1 MQTTVLDAGGGGPAI
16 HTMQRKIIHIDMD
29 AYYASVEQRDR
40 PELRDVPLVVGG
52 DPASRA
58 VVCSASYLAR
68 QFGVRS
74 AMSCAK
80 AQRLCPHAV
89 FLAPRIGHYADIS
102 RQIRAIFLSATPLV
116 EPLSLDEAYLD
127 VTENL
132 LGETSA
138 TRIAIHLKERI
149 RNELQLTASA
159 GVGPNK
165 FIAKVASDLKKPD
178 GLVVVPPQRVSE
190 FVARLSLDKLW
201 GVGPVTAK
209 RLATAGFHTTADLR
223 AAPLSDVQ
231 AVVGSFA
238 TFLVDLAH
246 GRDDRPV
253 CSHHERKS
261 VGTETTLSQ
270 DSLDVLALSR
280 LAADLADEVAADLRR
295 IGKPARTLTL
305 KVKYGDFTS
314 ITRSRTFAFATDDP
328 QQLVPAALELL
339 RNSTEVGKRAI
350 RLLGV
355 SASGLGADL
364 KEPKYSRQLLLPLE
378 LAVKSGQ

>member
-1 MQTTVLDAGGGGPAI
+1 
-16 HTMQRKIIHIDMD
+16 MQRKIIHIDMD

-40 PELRDVPLVVGG
+40 PELRDVPLIVGG

-68 QFGVRS
+68 QYGVRS

-80 AQRLCPHAV
+80 AQRLCPQAV
-89 FLAPRIGHYADIS
+89 FLTPRIGHYAYIS

-132 LGETSA
+132 LGEASA
-138 TRIAIHLKERI
+138 TRIAMHLKERI
-149 RNELQLTASA
+149 RSELQLTASA

-165 FIAKVASDLKKPD
+165 FIAKVASDLHKPN
-178 GLVVVPPQRVSE
+178 GLVVVPPHRVGE
-190 FVARLSLDKLW
+190 FVARLSIDRLW

-209 RLATAGFHTTADLR
+209 RLTAAGFHTTADLR
-223 AAPLSDVQ
+223 AAPLSDVE
-231 AVVGSFA
+231 AIVGSFA
-238 TFLVDLAH
+238 HFLVELAH

-261 VGTETTLSQ
+261 VGSETTLAH
-270 DSLDVLALSR
+270 DSTDAAALGR

-295 IGKPARTLTL
+295 LGKPARTLTL
-305 KVKYGDFTS
+305 KVKYADFTS
-314 ITRSRTFAFATDDP
+314 ITRSRTFAAATDDSP
-328 QQLVPAALELL
+328 QLVAAALELL
-339 RNSTEVGKRAI
+339 RTSTEVGRRPI

-355 SASGLGADL
+355 SASGLGPEV
-364 KEPKYSRQLLLPLE
+364 KEPKHSRQLILPFGDR
-378 LAVKSGQ
+378 A

>member
-1 MQTTVLDAGGGGPAI
+1 
-16 HTMQRKIIHIDMD
+16 MQRKIIHIDMD

-40 PELRDVPLVVGG
+40 PELRSVPVVVGG

-68 QFGVRS
+68 QFGIRS

-89 FLAPRIGHYADIS
+89 FLPPRIGHYAEIS

-132 LGETSA
+132 LGEPSA
-138 TRIAIHLKERI
+138 TRIAVHLKERI
-149 RNELQLTASA
+149 RAELQLTASA

-178 GLVVVPPQRVSE
+178 GLVVVPPHRVDE
-190 FVARLSLDKLW
+190 FVARLSIDKLW

-209 RLATAGFHTTADLR
+209 RLTTAGFHTTADLR
-223 AAPLSDVQ
+223 AAPLADVV

-238 TFLVDLAH
+238 RFLVDLAH

-253 CSHHERKS
+253 SGHHERKS
-261 VGTETTLSQ
+261 VGTETTLAQ
-270 DSLDVLALSR
+270 DSLDVPELSR
-280 LAADLADEVAADLRR
+280 LIADLADEVAADLRR

-305 KVKYGDFTS
+305 KVKYADFTS
-314 ITRSRTFAFATDDP
+314 ITRSRTFPAATDDP
-328 QQLVPAALELL
+328 QQLIPAALDLL
-339 RNSTEVGKRAI
+339 KTTTEVGRRAI

-355 SASGLGADL
+355 SASGLGAEI
-364 KEPKYSRQLLLPLE
+364 KEPKLTRQLQLPF
-378 LAVKSGQ
+378 GPIGGTQR